1 MLRGHTPLHIDAG
14 SDQLPRG
21 RRYRFTNRL
30 LVSCREQLRDDPVL
44 EGMLSGFNW
53 PHPGRSA
60 RPRDLR
66 DEPLDHFVSREQER
80 RRARQR
86 WGSRGAARS
95 HYAPPRRVASAK
107 GVADADHK
115 EIVVMSVDIA
125 SALSRQ
131 GRRVVLGRRCIPQV
145 GGGLAFESL
154 IRGDPVL
161 SVSLAENAAAPDD
174 PKQSNNGNPQRPCV
188 S

>member
-1 MLRGHTPLHIDAG
+1 M
-14 SDQLPRG
+14 
-21 RRYRFTNRL
+21 
-30 LVSCREQLRDDPVL
+30 C
-44 EGMLSGFNW
+44 
-53 PHPGRSA
+53 
-60 RPRDLR
+60 
-66 DEPLDHFVSREQER
+66 
-80 RRARQR
+80 
-86 WGSRGAARS
+86 
-95 HYAPPRRVASAK
+95 
-107 GVADADHK
+107 
-115 EIVVMSVDIA
+115 VDIA

-174 PKQSNNGNPQRPCV
+174 PKQSNNGNPATTMRFMTDPFAALFV